1 VRGVTVKETNWG
13 EKMELEKFQ
22 AARLIPTTGIK
33 GDLDQERRTT
43 SAFLAVLVAVPEF
56 AKSLTKQLGAPSGKI
71 STYIEPEF
79 ALGEKRIRPD
89 GLIVVERGS
98 NKWTAL
104 VEVKTSKNS
113 LQADQINNYLEL
125 CRLNGVD
132 ALWTISNEVLTLSG
146 EHPTQGVDLRKTK
159 KTKLAHFSWIRI
171 LTEALLQKEYR
182 GISDPDQAWI
192 LGELIRYLQHPASG
206 ALEFSDMGDTW
217 VGVRQGILAGTLSV
231 RDKGIA
237 PVVNNFE
244 SLMRFVAFRLSAKLG
259 VEAKEIAPKL
269 AKSDPGK
276 HLQVTVGDFVSTG
289 QLIGSIGIPK
299 TVSPLVI
306 RADLKSGQ
314 IFFSVEIPAPAEGR
328 SSTRVSWLL
337 RQLKGSQVDV
347 RIETKVKR
355 SSTPSNIALL
365 SKAIE
370 NPALLTPTDDKEI
383 SAFIISTI
391 SKMGTKRGEGSGSFI
406 ESVVTGAEI
415 AYSVLLERI
424 KTWTP
429 KPVRLQIDS
438 EPIGD
443 SPFDPTERDTPLPE

>member
-1 VRGVTVKETNWG
+1 
-13 EKMELEKFQ
+13 MELEKFQ

-33 GDLDQERRTT
+33 GDIDQERRTT

-56 AKSLTKQLGAPSGKI
+56 TKSLIKYLGAPAGKV
-71 STYIEPEF
+71 SAYIEPEF
-79 ALGEKRIRPD
+79 ELGERKIRPD
-89 GLIVVERGS
+89 GLVVVERGS
-98 NKWTAL
+98 NRWTAL
-104 VEVKTSKNS
+104 VEVKTSKNI

-146 EHPTQGVDLRKTK
+146 EHPTSGVDLRKTK
-159 KTKLAHFSWIRI
+159 KIKLVHFSWIRI

-182 GISDPDQAWI
+182 GVSDPDQAWI

-217 VGVRQGILAGTLSV
+217 VGVRQGILAGTLSP

-259 VEAKEIAPKL
+259 VEAREIAPKL
-269 AKSDPGK
+269 AKLDPGK
-276 HLQVTVGDFVSTG
+276 HLQNTISELVSMG
-289 QLIGSIGIPK
+289 QLMGSIGIPK
-299 TVSPLVI
+299 TVSPLAI

-314 IFFSVEIPAPAEGR
+314 IFCSVEIPAPTEGR

-337 RQLKGSQVDV
+337 RQLKDSQVDV

-365 SKAIE
+365 SKAID
-370 NPALLTPTDDKEI
+370 NPSLLTPVEEKEI
-383 SAFIISTI
+383 SSFIISTI
-391 SKMGTKRGEGSGSFI
+391 FKMGTKRGEGSGSFI
-406 ESVVTGAEI
+406 DSVVTAAEI
-415 AYSVLLERI
+415 SYTVLLERI
-424 KTWTP
+424 KVWTP
-429 KPVRLQIDS
+429 KPVRLPVDL
-438 EPIGD
+438 EPISE
-443 SPFDPTERDTPLPE
+443 SPFDPTESDTPLPE